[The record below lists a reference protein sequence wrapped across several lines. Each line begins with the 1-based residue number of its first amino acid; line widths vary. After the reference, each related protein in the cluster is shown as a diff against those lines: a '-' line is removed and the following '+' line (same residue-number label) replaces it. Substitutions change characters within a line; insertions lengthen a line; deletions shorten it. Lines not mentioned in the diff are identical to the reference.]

1 MAPVEPNYF
10 ACTLGE
16 AAQLKRQDGSAKK
29 WKTVLELIDD
39 QAENIPDSP
48 ALGFAT
54 FKHLKSSQG
63 CYPSPSHGRVANIGS
78 NTVLLHISKSLGIIK
93 TCRANIITPSS
104 SAKGSFADDDWSSIR
119 EQYRFRVDM
128 AWFDATGIY
137 SVASRLAPPA
147 ITHLCQTLHITQV
160 LVDELYEHRAR
171 GLSNEISVAMIPRYH
186 PEEYATPK
194 FQQADNISDTAY
206 ICHTSGTSSGLP
218 KPIPQTQ
225 FGVMGA
231 LYSFPGKDKPA
242 TFSTTPLYHGGFP
255 DCLRAW
261 TSGAAIWFFPE
272 GHAPITGTNIMKAL
286 EYARAKSPSPV
297 KYFSSVPYVLQM
309 LSDEYGGLEIL
320 QSMDLVGVGGAALP
334 PAIGDRLVEADVNL
348 LSRMGSAECGFL
360 MSSHRDYASDKEWQ
374 FLRPIDDPKLLE
386 FEPRDNG
393 LSELVVKSDW
403 PFLIK
408 TNREDG
414 SYATSDLFEPHS
426 TIKNAWRYHSRADAQ
441 ITLANGKK
449 FDPSPVEGSILA
461 LSKLLQ
467 DVLIFGGGRDYSGA
481 LLFPSSN
488 DVSEQEVIEAVWP
501 HIDKMNNE
509 SQSHARITKAML
521 VVVPVKEGE
530 KALEKS
536 SKGTIL
542 RRQAEERYE
551 KEIEG
556 AYNRGSS
563 SKEVSDDELSQT
575 VRYCFHQVLGRDVD
589 PNQDLYRQGVDSIA
603 CIQIRK
609 LLERACLSPR
619 NESLPLNV
627 IYDQGTVKALVE
639 YLHCVRKGHHHR
651 GSNSQD
657 ADVQAMKS
665 LVQKYSDFRDVKK
678 ASRSE
683 GKSVLLTGATGFLGT
698 HILDL
703 LRQDSNVDKIY
714 CLLRAD
720 DAAMAQKRVSEALS
734 NRGLQALNQR
744 QSDNL
749 VLCLPC
755 NLTESNLGLSDIDR
769 QAILENVGTVIHSA
783 WAVNFSLRLP
793 SFEDQI
799 VSTRNLAA
807 LSAES
812 GARFVF
818 VSSIAAVSDSKAKPI
833 PEELSQDP
841 SEASPLGYS
850 RSKWV
855 AEQVCDAL
863 NKTSGGDPLASVVRV
878 GQLCSNESG
887 VWNATEAYPLLLST
901 AKITGC
907 LPNIP
912 GEPLNWLPVEQ
923 AAQAVIEVSRS
934 KDDASS
940 TPVYHVLNPH
950 TTPTW
955 TEMLD
960 WLSSSIGTPEFERV
974 SPREWIKRLEKA
986 LGERSVNHP
995 AQALLGLWK
1004 ESYGLMMEE
1013 DVELKKSG
1021 DESPF
1026 DVKKT
1031 SEVSNTIKDVQ
1042 PLDRERL
1049 LQTWKTFRSSSVADM
1064 INSQTSASPT
1074 RAAQR
1079 SACDACRSRKCKCNG
1094 EKPTCAR
1101 CAFHGLE
1108 CIYSVKQRMGRPSK
1122 RRLTPP
1128 LTPTQNSPRDQ
1139 QEVTTP
1145 LSGFDIA
1152 SFSPSTIGAGL
1163 DFNIDPL
1170 IGLSLA
1176 ASIDPGLQQHPSP
1189 SEQSTDLVLPSVS
1202 HTSASDSA
1210 NNTDIG
1216 TSASPSCSCLATFY
1230 LTMDDLCKNT
1240 DLVFPS
1246 GLMFLR
1252 EKLSTVSQ
1260 LAHCQICPTQYLSS
1274 MQNIQLLGTLLM
1286 SIAKQYGVVLESITK
1301 ESELMSET
1309 GQPMHIQFGTS
1320 RADVSSDFALEMSP
1334 VEWAS
1339 LARRSV
1345 KQEIY
1350 GSDDKEDSLWGLIHL
1365 LERHATFASGAVV
1378 SLRVVYA
1385 YLPSLIYPL
1394 GPRLLPPVVVNPQ
1407 SSAVSSVTMPH
1418 AVSSSRA
1425 LEPHFLRNALDVL
1438 IIGAGPAGLSA
1449 ALALGRARRS
1459 AAIFG
1464 SFERSG
1470 PQGRDIE
1477 NLTSLHT
1484 HMVTEL
1490 NTKYR
1495 TVSFISTAAKSVR
1508 ERGMVFEVEDTAGRC
1523 WKGRKVIIATG
1534 CHEILPKIPGYQ
1546 ERRGTGILDFS
1557 QCPEFE
1563 DTSLKCAAALITSS
1577 DSESMNSA
1585 ILSAH
1590 LARQHTPDITLLT
1603 NGMFHLEQHPQIISA
1618 VKRGFK
1624 IDSWPIQS
1632 FTKSDAESS
1641 VTVEFEDGS
1650 KTSYGFIAHKPRSF
1664 IIGPFVD
1671 QLDLEMT
1678 SGGRILVEGDYHET
1692 SVRGVFAAGSCA
1704 SVVDSEAVALSTGI
1718 MAGVGA
1724 NFQIAEDDVGF

>member
-1 MAPVEPNYF
+1 MAD
-10 ACTLGE
+10 TL
-16 AAQLKRQDGSAKK
+16 
-29 WKTVLELIDD
+29 
-39 QAENIPDSP
+39 
-48 ALGFAT
+48 
-54 FKHLKSSQG
+54 
-63 CYPSPSHGRVANIGS
+63 
-78 NTVLLHISKSLGIIK
+78 LLHISESLRIIE
-93 TCRANIITPSS
+93 TCRANIIASS
-104 SAKGSFADDDWSSIR
+104 PSAKGSITNGDWSSFC
-119 EQYRFRVDM
+119 EQYGFCFDM
-128 AWFDATGIY
+128 AWVDATGIY
-137 SVASRLAPPA
+137 SVASRV
-147 ITHLCQTLHITQV
+147 I
-160 LVDELYEHRAR
+160 VDELYEHRAR
-171 GLSNEISVAMIPRYH
+171 GLSNEISVVMIPRYH

-194 FQQADNISDTAY
+194 FQQADNISETAY

-231 LYSFPGKDKPA
+231 LYSFSGKDKPA

-309 LSDEYGGLEIL
+309 LSEEYGGLEVL
-320 QSMDLVGVGGAALP
+320 QSMELVGVGGAALP

-386 FEPRDNG
+386 FEPRDND
-393 LSELVVKSDW
+393 LSELVVKPDW

-408 TNREDG
+408 TNRKDG

-449 FDPSPVEGSILA
+449 FDPSPIEGSILA
-461 LSKLLQ
+461 SSKLLQ

-481 LLFPSSN
+481 LLFPSSQ
-488 DVSEQEVIEAVWP
+488 DVQEQEVIEAVWP
-501 HIDKMNNE
+501 YIDKMNNE

-575 VRYCFHQVLGRDVD
+575 VRYFFHQVLGRDVD
-589 PNQDLYRQGVDSIA
+589 PDQDLYRQGVDSIA
-603 CIQIRK
+603 CIQIRR

-619 NESLPLNV
+619 NEPLPLNV
-627 IYDQGTVKALVE
+627 IYDQGTVNALVE

-651 GSNSQD
+651 GSNSQNTD
-657 ADVQAMKS
+657 LQAMKD
-665 LVQKYSDFRDVKK
+665 LVRKYSNFADAKK
-678 ASRSE
+678 APRST

-703 LRQDSNVDKIY
+703 LRRDSQVDKVY

-720 DAAMAQKRVSEALS
+720 DAAMAQRRVSEALS
-734 NRGLQALNQR
+734 SRGMKALNQEN
-744 QSDNL
+744 SNVI

-755 NLTESNLGLSDIDR
+755 NLTEPSFGLSDIDR
-769 QAILENVGTVIHSA
+769 QAILENVGTFIHSA

-793 SFEDQI
+793 SFEDQV
-799 VSTRNLAA
+799 VSTRNLATLA
-807 LSAES
+807 VES

-818 VSSIAAVSDSKAKPI
+818 ISSIAAVSDSKAKPI
-833 PEELSQDP
+833 SEELSQDP

-855 AEQVCDAL
+855 AEQVCDTL
-863 NKTSGGDPLASVVRV
+863 NKTSGGDPLASIVRV

-901 AKITGC
+901 ARITGC

-923 AAQAVIEVSRS
+923 AAQAVIEISRATYDS
-934 KDDASS
+934 SS

-955 TEMLD
+955 TEMLY

-986 LGERSVNHP
+986 LGERSVSHP

-1004 ESYGLMMEE
+1004 ESYGLMMED

-1031 SEVSNTIKDVQ
+1031 SQVSGTIKDVQ
-1042 PLDRERL
+1042 PVDRERL
-1049 LQTWKTFRSSSVADM
+1049 LQTWKWSPTLVRFCLQEQVCSLIGPDIEEWLLNMTDSH
-1064 INSQTSASPT
+1064 TSATPT

-1079 SACDACRSRKCKCNG
+1079 SACDACRTRKCKCNG

-1108 CIYSVKQRMGRPSK
+1108 CVYSVKQRMGRPSK

-1128 LTPTQNSPRDQ
+1128 LTPTQSSPSEQ
-1139 QEVTTP
+1139 QELASPVADSDTP
-1145 LSGFDIA
+1145 SL
-1152 SFSPSTIGAGL
+1152 FSPITISGL
-1163 DFNIDPL
+1163 DASNIDPL
-1170 IGLSLA
+1170 LGLSLA
-1176 ASIDPGLQQHPSP
+1176 ASIDPGLQTEQPIPTSNQATELTATPVSNTTTAADFPS
-1189 SEQSTDLVLPSVS
+1189 S
-1202 HTSASDSA
+1202 TSA
-1210 NNTDIG
+1210 
-1216 TSASPSCSCLATFY
+1216 SCSCLATFY

-1252 EKLSTVSQ
+1252 DKLSTVSQ

-1301 ESELMSET
+1301 ESELMSKRS
-1309 GQPMHIQFGTS
+1309 QPMYIQFGSTGEDS
-1320 RADVSSDFALEMSP
+1320 TPTFSLKTGPS
-1334 VEWAS
+1334 EWAT
-1339 LARRSV
+1339 LARRAA
-1345 KQEIY
+1345 KQEVY
-1350 GSDDKEDSLWGLIHL
+1350 GSDDKEDSLWGLVNFVEQRQARWHAVPPKPDCPYRQLADKEPLCMKILQGAKHIIGTLKLEEAL
-1365 LERHATFASGAVV
+1365 LRED
-1378 SLRVVYA
+1378 LRVPRSYADSVLWPTVLRLRLVAMVYA
-1385 YLPSLIYPL
+1385 INRKSF
-1394 GPRLLPPVVVNPQ
+1394 GPYC
-1407 SSAVSSVTMPH
+1407 
-1418 AVSSSRA
+1418 
-1425 LEPHFLRNALDVL
+1425 LRNVLDVL

-1449 ALALGRARRS
+1449 ALSLGRARRS
-1459 AAIFG
+1459 AAIFDARGKAG
-1464 SFERSG
+1464 SSASIGQADTRAIQPFIRS
-1470 PQGRDIE
+1470 DMIA
-1477 NLTSLHT
+1477 
-1484 HMVTEL
+1484 EL
-1490 NTKYR
+1490 ETKHK
-1495 TVSFISTAAKSVR
+1495 TIFFTNTAAKSVR
-1508 ERGMVFEVEDTAGRC
+1508 LHGGNQFSRHNKEKDPMFEVKCESGRS
-1523 WKGRKVIIATG
+1523 WKGRKLILATG
-1534 CHEILPKIPGYQ
+1534 SRVASVL
-1546 ERRGTGILDFS
+1546 
-1557 QCPEFE
+1557 
-1563 DTSLKCAAALITSS
+1563 AALALRS
-1577 DSESMNSA
+1577 DDGGWDPQLESA
-1585 ILSAH
+1585 LWSAH
-1590 LARQHTPDITLLT
+1590 LARQYAQNSTILT
-1603 NGMFHLEQHPQIISA
+1603 NSKSDFSFLLGDRYFKRALKA
-1618 VKRGFK
+1618 RGFRLN
-1624 IDSWPIQS
+1624 DTPIRS
-1632 FTKSDAESS
+1632 FTKPDADS
-1641 VTVEFEDGS
+1641 VTVEFIDGT
-1650 KTSYGFIAHKPRSF
+1650 KASYGFIAHNPEFDMDLSF
-1664 IIGPFVD
+1664 AD
-1671 QLDLEMT
+1671 QLDLKIEHT
-1678 SGGRILVEGDYHET
+1678 RRIFVEEDFNET
-1692 SVRGVFAAGSCA
+1692 SHRGVYPVGTFASRITDVTTAMGSGFAAGIGA
-1704 SVVDSEAVALSTGI
+1704 SLHIV
-1718 MAGVGA
+1718 
-1724 NFQIAEDDVGF
+1724 EDDVGRDFYEARQEDVEGEDEEEEEEEEENNKEESFRPKFMERRSHTEEDDDDFFEW